1 MPDDDVELRNQLGN
15 TNIFAG
21 ASTKNI
27 FASPRRRLLL
37 LLLKGKQLNL
47 QHIFKGIVYKNQDIY
62 AVISLGNLTTL

>member
-27 FASPRRRLLL
+27 FASRRRQL

-47 QHIFKGIVYKNQDIY
+47 QHI
-62 AVISLGNLTTL
+62 

>member
-15 TNIFAG
+15 TNIFG

-27 FASPRRRLLL
+27 FASRRRRLL

>member
-27 FASPRRRLLL
+27 FASRRHRLLL

-47 QHIFKGIVYKNQDIY
+47 QHI
-62 AVISLGNLTTL
+62 

>member
-27 FASPRRRLLL
+27 FASRRRRLL

-47 QHIFKGIVYKNQDIY
+47 QHIFQGIVYKNQDIY
-62 AVISLGNLTTL
+62 AVISLENLTTL